1 MAYKNDVRD
10 LIPIPNQA
18 YLSNCDGRV
27 YVKSYDI
34 DGEHRVTVGRMA
46 QESGMMYPNAKF
58 SEWFGEQYLAHY
70 SHRKIYP
77 QVLHIGLYM
86 IFLAIAYKLG
96 LYQALCTA
104 FGVQRA
110 NAIMDFAI
118 FSIVTH
124 SNVAQSFPDYM
135 SDQMLFSKKCY
146 SDSWYSD
153 LFSNMTESEI
163 HEFKCLW
170 YKTCENLGIRSCWAV
185 IDGSNSDSDMQD
197 SSLAEHGNPKSRDR
211 SSNIIGYSCAIC
223 GEGEYRKL
231 PITYFITPGGM
242 VDTKAF
248 EEIIDFFGEGNVIL
262 RGFIL
267 DRAYPVAPV
276 INSIRTRGYDF
287 LIMLKSNMNSYKEA
301 VVKCSDMLWNGKY
314 YLAGKKK
321 FGKVCTVSLFDR
333 DDGNSYACVFQDLSN
348 GADRAVILYEK
359 YFKEIERVQKAIQ
372 ANKSVSVNKE
382 LSKYIQIDHSGPVPK
397 MNVNLDLLNE
407 DAFGKGVSV
416 IGLSCFM
423 TPGICDETYN
433 LRDVS
438 EKQHSTMKTQVGS
451 NVFRAH
457 SDQCAESR
465 LLVTFV
471 ATVLRSQFEVACEKY
486 KLPTNV
492 AINKLNAITVK
503 MNNNTTYYPVFNIYG
518 PLKKVLGEFDIK
530 EKDLSFFANLA
541 NNRMKVEIQRAK
553 DVERKGEGEKKDKHT
568 AEDSKEK
575 SHYESASE
583 YNIPPFAYTTTAK
596 KASDKTGV
604 DTEVDTNLCNEESPA
619 DSQFQEKR
627 RGRPPGR
634 KNAKTLERM
643 QREGAV
649 SETEKPKRKPG
660 RPKGSKNR
668 KTLEREAAEAAA
680 KREKEAAE
688 AAAKREKEAAEAA
701 AKCEMEPTEDAVTLT
716 TVAHDPV
723 PYENQNSDSIDL
735 SMDEKAD
742 MTHEVTAPRRGPGR
756 PRGSKN
762 KPKSPEDSAPSV
774 KRGRGRPLGSKNK
787 KTLERE
793 AAAAAS
799 GEVVVKRGR
808 GRPLGSK
815 NKKTLER
822 EAAAAAAGETVVKRG
837 RGRPVGSKNK
847 KTLEREA
854 AAKAAGITIVKR
866 KPGRPVGSKNKPKPE
881 N

>member
-10 LIPIPNQA
+10 LIPIPDQA

-34 DGEHRVTVGRMA
+34 NGEHRVTVGRMA

-58 SEWFGEQYLAHY
+58 SKWFGEQYLAHY

-104 FGVQRA
+104 FGVHRA

-135 SDQMLFSKKCY
+135 SNQMLFSKKCY
-146 SDSWYSD
+146 SDSWYSE

-170 YKTCENLGIRSCWAV
+170 YKACEELGIRSCWTV
-185 IDGSNSDSDMQD
+185 IDGSNSDSDMED
-197 SSLAEHGNPKSRDR
+197 SSLAEYGNPKSGDR

-223 GEGEYRKL
+223 GEGPYRKL

-248 EEIIDFFGEGNVIL
+248 EEIINFFGERNVIL
-262 RGFIL
+262 KGFIL

-276 INSIRTRGYDF
+276 VNSIRNNGYDF
-287 LIMLKSNMNSYKEA
+287 LIMLKSNLNAYKEA
-301 VVKCSDMLWNGKY
+301 VCKCSDMLWNGMYCISSK
-314 YLAGKKK
+314 GKL
-321 FGKVCTVSLFDR
+321 GKACRITLFDH
-333 DDGNSYACVFQDLSN
+333 DGTESYACVFFDPS
-348 GADRAVILYEK
+348 AAEERSAVLYGK
-359 YFKEIERVQKAIQ
+359 YYDEVERIQEAIQ
-372 ANKSVSVNKE
+372 KGKKVSVNKGM
-382 LSKYIQIDHSGPVPK
+382 SKYIQIDRSGSSPIVK
-397 MNVNLDLLNE
+397 VNFDLLNE
-407 DAFGKGVSV
+407 DAFGKGVYA

-423 TPGICDETYN
+423 TPKVCDETYN

-438 EKQHSTMKTQVGS
+438 EKQYSVMKTQVGS

-492 AINKLNAITVK
+492 AINKLNDITVK

-518 PLKKVLGEFDIK
+518 PLKKVLAEFDIK

-541 NNRMKVEIQRAK
+541 NNRMKAEIQRVK
-553 DVERKGEGEKKDKHT
+553 DGEREGEKKDKQAH
-568 AEDSKEK
+568 ENSKEK
-575 SHYESASE
+575 SHYDITFE
-583 YNIPPFAYTTTAK
+583 YNIPPFAYTTTVK
-596 KASDKTGV
+596 KTSDKTQV
-604 DTEVDTNLCNEESPA
+604 DTKVDTSQNLGNEEAPI

-634 KNAKTLERM
+634 KNSKTLERM
-643 QREGAV
+643 HREGAA
-649 SETEKPKRKPG
+649 SETEKPKRGRG

-680 KREKEAAE
+680 KRE
-688 AAAKREKEAAEAA
+688 
-701 AKCEMEPTEDAVTLT
+701 MESTEDAPTIT

-723 PYENQNSDSIDL
+723 PHEEQISDGIDL
-735 SMDEKAD
+735 SMDKKAD
-742 MTHEVTAPRRGPGR
+742 MTQEVSVPRRGPGR

-762 KPKSPEDSAPSV
+762 KPKPPENSVPSV

-799 GEVVVKRGR
+799 GEDVIKRGR
-808 GRPLGSK
+808 GRPAGSK

-822 EAAAAAAGETVVKRG
+822 EAAAAAAGETVIKRG
-837 RGRPVGSKNK
+837 PGRPAGSKNK

-854 AAKAAGITIVKR
+854 AAKAAGITVIKR